1 MRNSSNLKII
11 DKPGFSAIAL
21 LIALAAATL
30 AGSRSAG
37 AANVS
42 GVMSYRNGKAADKR
56 QLHYEDRTT
65 GDIYVAPTN
74 PDGSFTADLPPG
86 TYDLRA
92 ERGVIIAYKIQVG
105 EADLNI
111 GHVVEPTLLDPLR
124 PFQHE
129 GVAESI
135 VDSAAPATANLG
147 GRPLQAMK
155 YGHEAMAPFGA
166 PVGTPAPEGTPLGE
180 PTPNA
185 MPSPSAPYST
195 APYGTMQ

>member
-1 MRNSSNLKII
+1 MRNRSNLKTTG
-11 DKPGFSAIAL
+11 KLGFSAVAP
-21 LIALAAATL
+21 LIALATML

-56 QLHYEDRTT
+56 QLHYENRITS
-65 GDIYVAPTN
+65 DIYVAPTN

-86 TYDLRA
+86 IYDLRA
-92 ERGVIIAYKIQVG
+92 ERGVIIAYKIHVG
-105 EADLNI
+105 DADLNI
-111 GHVVEPTLLDPLR
+111 GHVVEPVPFSPLR
-124 PFQHE
+124 PFQRE
-129 GVAESI
+129 GVAEAI
-135 VDSAAPATANLG
+135 VENAAPATANLG

-185 MPSPSAPYST
+185 APSPSAPYST
-195 APYGTMQ
+195 MMP

>member
-1 MRNSSNLKII
+1 MANSSNLGINRQL
-11 DKPGFSAIAL
+11 GFSAIAL
-21 LIALAAATL
+21 LIALVAATI
-30 AGSRSAG
+30 ADSRSAG

-56 QLHYEDRTT
+56 QLHYENRTT
-65 GDIYVAPTN
+65 SDIYVAPTN

-86 TYDLRA
+86 VYDLRA
-92 ERGVIIAYKIQVG
+92 ERGVIIASKIHVG
-105 EADLNI
+105 DQDINI
-111 GHVVEPTLLDPLR
+111 GHVVEPPLFDPLR
-124 PFQHE
+124 PFQRE

-135 VDSAAPATANLG
+135 VDNAAPATANLG

-185 MPSPSAPYST
+185 MPSPSAPYSS

>member
-1 MRNSSNLKII
+1 VANSSNLKII
-11 DKPGFSAIAL
+11 DKVVIAL
-21 LIALAAATL
+21 LIPLATAML

-65 GDIYVAPTN
+65 GDIFVAPTN
-74 PDGSFTADLPPG
+74 SDGSFTADLPPG
-86 TYDLRA
+86 FYDLRA
-92 ERGVIIAYKIQVG
+92 ERGVIIAYRIHVG
-105 EADLNI
+105 DADLNI
-111 GHVVEPTLLDPLR
+111 GHVVEPAPFSVLR
-124 PFQHE
+124 PFQRE

-135 VDSAAPATANLG
+135 VDSAAPATANLS

-155 YGHEAMAPFGA
+155 YGHEAMAPYGA

-185 MPSPSAPYST
+185 MPSPSAPYGSMT
-195 APYGTMQ
+195 R